1 MRIDLK
7 EWQDISEIPEFKDN
21 PFIPIRSIPP
31 DVKKFIDIV
40 DISPRGVKIKARDY
54 VGVFPLSDDIILT
67 VSPKAPVEDFLYMF
81 YKAQGI
87 KLDIKDIKKI
97 AQAGRK
103 YGIEHPNVFHFLIT
117 ALLAELEQLKRL
129 GFLKTSQHVT
139 QDKIIKGKVL
149 TKETINEWLRGNQQ
163 KVVCEKFELSKD
175 NIVNSSIKFT
185 LWSLI
190 NMYSNLLG
198 DEIKNELFKKYLWFK
213 DVSLPKNMSFIEE
226 IEKILTFRALP
237 NSRSYYYSILN
248 LCMFF
253 IANSTLE
260 FRSPKRFKVRAF
272 AVYMNKVFENYL
284 YAVLKEQLGYEYRVK
299 LHPTQQLFDDNNKY
313 SLELDYLILKDD
325 KPVLVVDAKYKS
337 KPVTDDFYQILLY
350 AEKFGIKNSLLI
362 YPSWGKRTSTE
373 VFRFKERQ
381 VHVMYYD
388 LSDIKKSESTLR
400 EYIYCLVNLK
410 EE

>member
-31 DVKKFIDIV
+31 AVKKFIDIV
-40 DISPRGVKIKARDY
+40 DISPQGVKIKARDY

-103 YGIEHPNVFHFLIT
+103 YGIEHPNLFYFLIA

-129 GFLKTSQHVT
+129 GFLKTSQHIA
-139 QDKIIKGKVL
+139 QDKMVKGKVL
-149 TKETINEWLRGNQQ
+149 TKETINEWLRGNPQ
-163 KVVCEKFELSKD
+163 KVVCEKFELSKN

-185 LWSLI
+185 LWSILST
-190 NMYSNLLG
+190 YSNLLEG
-198 DEIKNELFKKYLWFK
+198 EIKNELFKKYSWFR
-213 DVSLPKNMSFIEE
+213 DVSLPKDMGFIEE
-226 IEKILTFRALP
+226 IEKILTFRTLP

-260 FRSPKRFKVRAF
+260 FKSPKRVKVRAF

-284 YAVLKEQLGYEYRVK
+284 YVVLKEQLEYKYDVK
-299 LHPTQQLFDDNNKY
+299 LHPTQQLFDDKDEY
-313 SLELDYLILKDD
+313 SLELDYLILKND
-325 KPVLVVDAKYKS
+325 KPVLVVDAKYKAE
-337 KPVTDDFYQILLY
+337 PATDDFYQILLY
-350 AEKFGIKNSLLI
+350 AEKCGVKNAVLI
-362 YPSWGKRTSTE
+362 YPSWEGKFSVKEFT
-373 VFRFKERQ
+373 FKKEKKLYIIR
-381 VHVMYYD
+381 YD
-388 LSDIKKSESTLR
+388 LNDIQSSERALIN
-400 EYIYCLVNLK
+400 YIHNILTS
-410 EE
+410 